1 MSFIYLSNSFI
12 LQKSKSVS
20 NAQRTISKSK
30 INPNTHSHSLSSTS
44 PFCAFCGSLYYI
56 TESSSLVTS
65 SIKPSNLYYIQEIS
79 QSEILIQMLSSIH
92 PQDTRNIY
100 PDGEIDPIR
109 KKIVVRMR
117 NYFQKFKMSISS
129 LYLAIYVMDIIL
141 LKEKITSQHKIEQ
154 VAIGSVLIA
163 MKYTELYMNI
173 VGIKQFQ
180 LSFEGASFYSCD
192 QIRKFEIFC
201 IKKINYQLNHVTFIN
216 IVQFFLTNGII
227 LSTDINNNSKP
238 NMSIYF
244 LIYQICDMVIEN
256 GMEYI
261 QYNPFLLG
269 CAILSLSRNLSKFD
283 KWPKPFSKIYQVK
296 HESFAREFSFVNDV
310 YIKKTQMVKVKI
322 KITRNA
328 SCNNSNNMNK
338 LKNKGFFNSN
348 NCNANY
354 SNNSKFLKKI
364 FNSRKIISRSMEMT
378 RDISN
383 IRYQSANSSNRNNN
397 NNKSNQKNSNN
408 INQINL
414 VPNNGKVAISSVNV
428 RLCQKGDISSSCD
441 NKKKIK
447 RNNSSKSQTSQKKKK
462 PKAQSKDRKNIS
474 INLSYRTITETC
486 SFSKGKHNSLSKNNG
501 HHIDEYKNKIS
512 NHNISS
518 VDSGEKSKSKLV
530 PNPYLFSQ
538 SFNNRE
544 NNQQQSKGKNGKE
557 MKKNFLKRK
566 SINIIEELTMNKLS
580 LISKIPPE
588 LKKIKRKSSFS
599 KQKGQNENRSNEVS
613 NYGKKQRRR
622 ISEIFSG
629 IKKNGQLI

>member
-1 MSFIYLSNSFI
+1 MSFIYYSNSFI

-30 INPNTHSHSLSSTS
+30 TNPNNHSHSLSSTS
-44 PFCAFCGSLYYI
+44 PFCSLCGSLYFI
-56 TESSSLVTS
+56 TDSSSLVTS
-65 SIKPSNLYYIQEIS
+65 SIKPPNLFYVQEIS
-79 QSEILIQMLSSIH
+79 QSEILIQMLSSI
-92 PQDTRNIY
+92 QTQEIRNIY
-100 PDGEIDPIR
+100 SEGETDPIR
-109 KKIVVRMR
+109 KKIVIRMR

-129 LYLAIYVMDIIL
+129 LYLAIYIMDIIL

-216 IVQFFLTNGII
+216 IVQIFLTNGII

-256 GMEYI
+256 GIDYI

-269 CAILSLSRNLSKFD
+269 CAILSFSRHLSKFD
-283 KWPKPFSKIYQVK
+283 KWPKPFTTIYKIKQ
-296 HESFAREFSFVNDV
+296 ESFAREFSFVNDV
-310 YIKKTQMVKVKI
+310 YMKKTQMVKVKI

-328 SCNNSNNMNK
+328 SCNNRNNMNK

-354 SNNSKFLKKI
+354 SNNSKLLKKI

-378 RDISN
+378 RDISS

-397 NNKSNQKNSNN
+397 NKSNQKNSVNN

-414 VPNNGKVAISSVNV
+414 VPKNGKISISSVNV
-428 RLCQKGDISSSCD
+428 RLCQKGEISSSCD

-447 RNNSSKSQTSQKKKK
+447 RNKSSKSQTSEKKKK
-462 PKAQSKDRKNIS
+462 PKAQSKDRKDIS

-486 SFSKGKHNSLSKNNG
+486 SFSKGKHNSLSKNNR

-512 NHNISS
+512 NHNINS
-518 VDSGEKSKSKLV
+518 VDSGEKKKSKLV

-538 SFNNRE
+538 SFNS
-544 NNQQQSKGKNGKE
+544 QQKTKDKKGKE
-557 MKKNFLKRK
+557 MKKNLLKRK

-580 LISKIPPE
+580 LISKIPLE
-588 LKKIKRKSSFS
+588 LKKIKRKGSFS
-599 KQKGQNENRSNEVS
+599 KQKGENENRSNEVN
-613 NYGKKQRRR
+613 NYGKMQRRR
-622 ISEIFSG
+622 ISEIFTG
-629 IKKNGQLI
+629 IKKNGQII